1 MKAIII
7 KMGKNEVIRYLFFGG
22 LTTVVSLVT
31 YALAVYLIAGGTEPG
46 QIQVQISNVISW
58 VFAVSFAYITNKL
71 FVFNSKSA
79 DIKTVMREMVS
90 FVSARVFSLGVEAG
104 WLWISVE
111 IMTMN
116 NMLAKFIGQFVVVV
130 INYFFSKLFIF
141 KKSKDG
147 GREIEGE

>member
-31 YALAVYLIAGGTEPG
+31 YALAVYLIAEGMEPS
-46 QIQVQISNVISW
+46 QMQVQISNVISW

-141 KKSKDG
+141 KKSNDG